1 MFPGLYDFQ
10 LSLKIVLLL
19 HQLDPETTFGA
30 EYPCRPHC
38 FGHKPKDKYM

>member
-19 HQLDPETTFGA
+19 HQLDLKTNCAA
-30 EYPCRPHC
+30 EYPCRPHI
-38 FGHKPKDKYM
+38 FGHKSKNKYM